1 MGGSRGVWRGG
12 GLRLPLGSALVSP
25 LLLSFTWVCWV
36 CPALAQTAG
45 GADKYPSRSIR
56 LVVPF
61 GPGGSADLVARIL
74 GQRIAESWGQPV
86 VVDNRPGAGAM
97 LGNELVAKSA
107 PDGYTLTM
115 GTLGPFAV
123 NQSLFQ
129 KVPYDS
135 QRDFAPITLT
145 GASLHVLVV
154 HPSLPVKTTAELI
167 ALAKKR
173 PGQLTFASSGI
184 GNATHL
190 TGELFK
196 SMAGID
202 VVHVPYKGGG
212 AAVADLIG
220 GHVGFSFA
228 SMPSALPHVRSGKL
242 RALAVAPAQRVS
254 SVPELPTVAE
264 AALPGFASEDWQGVL
279 APAKTPIE
287 IINRLNTEI
296 HRVLSLADL
305 REKLDAL
312 GFQVRLSTPQQFAD
326 LIRTESVKWAR
337 IVKEANIRIE

>member
-1 MGGSRGVWRGG
+1 M
-12 GLRLPLGSALVSP
+12 A
-25 LLLSFTWVCWV
+25 
-36 CPALAQTAG
+36 
-45 GADKYPSRSIR
+45 GADDWCGGRCISRALLAVCLCAPGLAAAQVTAPAGAYPTRSIR

-74 GQRIAESWGQPV
+74 GQRMTESWGQTV

-129 KVPYDS
+129 KVPYDA
-135 QRDFAPITLT
+135 QRDFTPITLT
-145 GASLHVLVV
+145 GASSHVLVV
-154 HPSLPVKTTAELI
+154 HPSLPVKNLGDLI

-173 PGQLTFASSGI
+173 PGVLTFASSGI

-196 SMAGID
+196 SMAGVD

-220 GHVGFSFA
+220 GHVAFSFA
-228 SMPSALPHVRSGKL
+228 SMPSALPHVRAGKL
-242 RALAVAPAQRVS
+242 RALAVAPAQRRRATRRR
-254 SVPELPTVAE
+254 LAAAA
-264 AALPGFASEDWQGVL
+264 AALAAAIMGA
-279 APAKTPIE
+279 AA
-287 IINRLNTEI
+287 
-296 HRVLSLADL
+296 A
-305 REKLDAL
+305 A
-312 GFQVRLSTPQQFAD
+312 QVCSAAWIFRP
-326 LIRTESVKWAR
+326 RR
-337 IVKEANIRIE
+337 CR

>member
-1 MGGSRGVWRGG
+1 MRASVLSISSLRVSLPVVLAA
-12 GLRLPLGSALVSP
+12 GLAMPVQ
-25 LLLSFTWVCWV
+25 
-36 CPALAQTAG
+36 AQQAGAG
-45 GADKYPSRSIR
+45 GWPSRPVRI
-56 LVVPF
+56 VVPF

-74 GQRIAESWGQPV
+74 GQRLTESLGQPV
-86 VVDNRPGAGAM
+86 IVENRPGAGAM
-97 LGNELVAKSA
+97 LGNELVAKSP
-107 PDGYTLTM
+107 PDGYTLTI

-123 NQSLFQ
+123 NQSLFR

-145 GASLHVLVV
+145 GASSHVLVV
-154 HPSLPVKTTAELI
+154 HPSMPVKSMAELI
-167 ALAKKR
+167 ALARQR

-196 SMAGID
+196 SMAGVD

-228 SMPSALPHVRSGKL
+228 SMPSAMPHVRAGKL
-242 RALAVAPAQRVS
+242 RALAVAPGQRVS
-254 SVPELPTVAE
+254 TAPELPTVAE
-264 AALPGFASEDWQGVL
+264 SGLPGFASEDWQGVL
-279 APAKTPIE
+279 APAKTPQDIVM
-287 IINRLNTEI
+287 RLNAEI
-296 HRVLSLADL
+296 HKVLGAADL
-305 REKLDAL
+305 REKLDAQ

-326 LIRTESVKWAR
+326 LIRTESAKWAK
-337 IVKEANIRIE
+337 IVKEANIRID

>member
-1 MGGSRGVWRGG
+1 MPVQ
-12 GLRLPLGSALVSP
+12 
-25 LLLSFTWVCWV
+25 
-36 CPALAQTAG
+36 AQQAGAG
-45 GADKYPSRSIR
+45 GWPSRPVRI
-56 LVVPF
+56 VVPF

-74 GQRIAESWGQPV
+74 GQRLTESLGQPV
-86 VVDNRPGAGAM
+86 IVENRPGAGAM
-97 LGNELVAKSA
+97 LGNELVAKSP
-107 PDGYTLTM
+107 PDGYTLTI

-123 NQSLFQ
+123 NQSLFR

-145 GASLHVLVV
+145 GASSHVLVV
-154 HPSLPVKTTAELI
+154 HPSMPVKSMAELI
-167 ALAKKR
+167 ALARQR

-196 SMAGID
+196 SMAGVD

-228 SMPSALPHVRSGKL
+228 SMPSAMPHVRAGKL
-242 RALAVAPAQRVS
+242 RALAVAPGQRVS
-254 SVPELPTVAE
+254 TAPELPTVAE
-264 AALPGFASEDWQGVL
+264 SGLPGFASEDWQGVL
-279 APAKTPIE
+279 APAKTPQDIVM
-287 IINRLNTEI
+287 RLNAEI
-296 HRVLSLADL
+296 HKVLGAADL
-305 REKLDAL
+305 REKLDAQ

-326 LIRTESVKWAR
+326 LIRTESAKWAK
-337 IVKEANIRIE
+337 IVKEANIRID